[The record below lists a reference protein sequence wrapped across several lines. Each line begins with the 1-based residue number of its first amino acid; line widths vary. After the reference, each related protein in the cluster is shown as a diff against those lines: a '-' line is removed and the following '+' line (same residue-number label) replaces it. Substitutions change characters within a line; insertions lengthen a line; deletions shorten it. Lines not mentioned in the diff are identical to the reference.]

1 MSTNSNNNNN
11 KVSGKSVASETPSH
25 AQLKPTTAAA
35 AAERVVQVQQ
45 QPRRH
50 ERPLTESRVPEVRPR
65 SRGSNVDSGGG
76 GGLSGYLPTFLRP
89 SSQKLQKSPAK
100 GLSTSECEY
109 QLLSAESEG
118 LLSAFDVYRDNTDE
132 GGGDIEDLDLAEGGG
147 DTVINMKFINSSTV
161 SDFLQF

>member
-1 MSTNSNNNNN
+1 MSTNSNNN
-11 KVSGKSVASETPSH
+11 KVPGKSVASETSSH
-25 AQLKPTTAAA
+25 AQLKPPTAAA

-50 ERPLTESRVPEVRPR
+50 EQPLTESRVPEVRPR
-65 SRGSNVDSGGG
+65 SRGSNVESGGG

-100 GLSTSECEY
+100 GLSKSECEY

-118 LLSAFDVYRDNTDE
+118 LLSAFDVYTDE
-132 GGGDIEDLDLAEGGG
+132 GGGDIEDLDLAGGGG

-161 SDFLQF
+161 SDFLQFNN